1 MAWHLEREHD
11 RIARS
16 RRSQQLQY
24 RVAGAAVGAAE
35 EAVGLLRRGGRDLRP

>member
-1 MAWHLEREHD
+1 MEREHE

-24 RVAGAAVGAAE
+24 RVAGAAIGAAE
-35 EAVGLLRRGGRDLRP
+35 DAVGLLRRALP

>member
-35 EAVGLLRRGGRDLRP
+35 EAVGAGAPRGRD